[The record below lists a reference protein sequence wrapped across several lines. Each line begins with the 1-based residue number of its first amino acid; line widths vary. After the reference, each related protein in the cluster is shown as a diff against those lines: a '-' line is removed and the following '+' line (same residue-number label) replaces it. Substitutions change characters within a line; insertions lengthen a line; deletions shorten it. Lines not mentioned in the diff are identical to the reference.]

1 MIQLGIPISIYS
13 NVHSFIFLEHLPYAQ
28 HWAMSSQYNS
38 EQNVTVPALKYLAIT
53 FKTQT

>member
-1 MIQLGIPISIYS
+1 MIQLGILISIYS

-28 HWAMSSQYNS
+28 HWAMSSQYS